1 MRKIIIAIVAIFTF
15 GAFNANA
22 QTPVFAHVESE
33 IVLDS
38 IQSYKDILKERESIQ
53 KHYQT
58 VSETIYKQMQKI
70 ESEAAALGDLITQME
85 YEIAQDDL
93 NNKQNQLAGV
103 EQKAQKDLA
112 VLDQRLMKLMEVYRE
127 AVGIVAEKE
136 GITYVLDVQQQL
148 LYAGPKGKNITNQVL
163 VQMIKM
169 DNENPTHRFDGK

>member
-1 MRKIIIAIVAIFTF
+1 MRKIIIAIVALFTF
-15 GAFNANA
+15 GAFTSNA

-93 NNKQNQLAGV
+93 NNKQNQLSGV

-127 AVGIVAEKE
+127 AVGVVAEKE

-169 DNENPTHRFDGK
+169 DTEKPTHRFDGK